1 MVMATANRK
10 GVRAQMVTQS
20 AKVFGYVDKSL
31 KARIARLKDMDTRLS
46 ESRLVDEGL
55 RKIVEYYEAQVRPS
69 EPAQQP
75 TRNP

>member
-1 MVMATANRK
+1 
-10 GVRAQMVTQS
+10 MVTQS

-55 RKIVEYYEAQVRPS
+55 RKIVEYYEGQVRPS
-69 EPAQQP
+69 QPTQQP
-75 TRNP
+75 TKNHS